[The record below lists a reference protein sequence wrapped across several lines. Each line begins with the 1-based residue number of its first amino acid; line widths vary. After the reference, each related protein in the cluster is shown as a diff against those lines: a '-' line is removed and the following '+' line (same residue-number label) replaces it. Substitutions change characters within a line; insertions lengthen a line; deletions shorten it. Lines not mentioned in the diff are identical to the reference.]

1 MKQKYF
7 SFQNH
12 SYLLWRLLIL
22 LSFLNTGISKGDS
35 FPSKPIHIYVGQ
47 SAGGGMDTLA
57 RLIGQKISTSLGQ
70 PVIIENKVGAAG
82 MIATELVAKS
92 APDGYSLIM
101 APTGNMVFNPIL
113 IPKIRYSPTKD
124 FTPVS
129 LVSTFSLVLI
139 VNAKQPFK
147 NVADLV
153 SFVKANP
160 TQSNYGG
167 SGPAFQFAT
176 ELFKLNTDIQG
187 EFIQYKSTSETVVAV
202 ASGDLLFSL
211 VDTGPVMPSIA
222 SGRVKALAVSS
233 AKRLANLPQV
243 PTMRELGLPQ
253 VEFDY
258 WAGLFVPAGTPK
270 DIVKIL
276 EKEINRVVSMP
287 DVVKQM
293 ESIQV
298 NPSSST
304 SEELTKLLS
313 DDLARWKTVADKA
326 KIKLLD

>member
-1 MKQKYF
+1 M
-7 SFQNH
+7 ST
-12 SYLLWRLLIL
+12 YLFLIKIFRLWQLIVL
-22 LSFLNTGISKGDS
+22 FFCFISS
-35 FPSKPIHIYVGQ
+35 ISQAQTYPSKPIHIYVGQ

-57 RLIGQKISTSLGQ
+57 RLIGQKISAGLGQ

-82 MIATELVAKS
+82 MIATEFVAKS
-92 APDGYSLIM
+92 PADGYSLIM

-113 IPKIRYSPTKD
+113 ISRIRYSPTKD
-124 FTPVS
+124 FIPVS
-129 LVSTFSLVLI
+129 LVSTFPLVLI

-160 TQSNYGG
+160 MQSNYGG

-176 ELFKLNTDIQG
+176 ELFKLNTDIPG

-211 VDTGPVMPSIA
+211 VDTGPVIPSLS
-222 SGRVKALAVSS
+222 SGKLKALAVTS
-233 AKRLANLPQV
+233 AKRLPSLPQV
-243 PTMRELGLPQ
+243 PTMRELGLAQ

-276 EKEINRVVSMP
+276 EKEINRVVTLP
-287 DVVKQM
+287 DVIKQM
-293 ESIQV
+293 DSIQV
-298 NPSSST
+298 NPTSSS
-304 SEELTKLLS
+304 SEELSKLLNE
-313 DDLARWKTVADKA
+313 DLIRWKNVADKA
-326 KIKLLD
+326 KIKLQD